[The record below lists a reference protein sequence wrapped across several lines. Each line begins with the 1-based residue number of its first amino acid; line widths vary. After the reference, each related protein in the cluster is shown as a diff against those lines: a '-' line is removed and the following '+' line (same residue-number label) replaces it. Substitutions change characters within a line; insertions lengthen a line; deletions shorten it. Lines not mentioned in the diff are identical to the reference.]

1 MTQDSSYGSGAAA
14 HQGEQQ
20 GDDGGAAAAG
30 ALLGTSGR
38 RGIIT
43 MGICSKL
50 KVVIAIVCACS
61 CIYVLSVVILT
72 PWACSQ
78 IFQRSD
84 CSQVLGLVLAK
95 SSDPLPN
102 HKAADVHNY
111 IPPTTNSLTCGQ
123 QQQTGTDISRIVFG
137 IASASET
144 WARVGG
150 RREYVKQWWKPE
162 MRGFVWL
169 EKEVELEEEAVVAA
183 AGGKSSSA
191 LSRGGSSREYPPF
204 KVSQDTT
211 HFQYTNRWGV
221 RDALRISRIVSETF
235 RLGLPN
241 VDWFVMADDDTVFI
255 THNLVQVLS
264 KYDHTQPFY
273 VGYASESHRE
283 NIIFSYE
290 MAFGGAGYAISYPLA
305 KKLTKIQDSCI
316 QRCCNTLSL

>member
-1 MTQDSSYGSGAAA
+1 
-14 HQGEQQ
+14 
-20 GDDGGAAAAG
+20 
-30 ALLGTSGR
+30 
-38 RGIIT
+38 
-43 MGICSKL
+43 
-50 KVVIAIVCACS
+50 
-61 CIYVLSVVILT
+61 
-72 PWACSQ
+72 
-78 IFQRSD
+78 
-84 CSQVLGLVLAK
+84 
-95 SSDPLPN
+95 
-102 HKAADVHNY
+102 
-111 IPPTTNSLTCGQ
+111 LTCGQQQ

-169 EKEVELEEEAVVAA
+169 EKEVELEEEAVAAA
-183 AGGKSSSA
+183 AGGESSSA

-264 KYDHTQPFY
+264 KYDHSQPFY

-316 QRCCNTLSL
+316 QRCCNSLSL